1 MKDCSGQLAVS
12 AQKTCGP
19 RHLDGSWN
27 KKTELQG
34 GQKEINLEPS
44 MKKSKK
50 KHMLCSLLLR
60 HNNGLASILPDTAA
74 RAHATKRSEGGGCWW
89 WGGGGGACSKCTAR
103 LGTGMSVLSSSSPRG
118 LHTVNALESPDLL
131 AVIRQCF
138 LSSSQVWSIAFLSK
152 SKKDI
157 YCIEIL

>member
-12 AQKTCGP
+12 AQKTRGP

-27 KKTELQG
+27 KKTHLQG
-34 GQKEINLEPS
+34 GPKEINLEPS
-44 MKKSKK
+44 MKKEQKEA
-50 KHMLCSLLLR
+50 HVV
-60 HNNGLASILPDTAA
+60 LASSPAQQWPRILPDTAA
-74 RAHATKRSEGGGCWW
+74 RAHATTRCEGGGCW
-89 WGGGGGACSKCTAR
+89 GGRGACSKCTAR